1 MDKTYNQ
8 IVSLIWSIA
17 DDILRDVFLRGQY
30 RDVILPMVVL
40 RRLDALLEPTKEAVE
55 EELQEQRDAGLDIID
70 EDALKDITGLSYFNT
85 SKWTLSRLKSHA
97 TDDNKILLDN
107 FNEYLAGFSDNVKDV
122 LKNFE
127 YYAKAE
133 KLANNDRLLSMIE
146 RITDPRI
153 NLTDKPASDP
163 DGLPLPPLTNHG
175 MGTVFEELLRRFNE
189 ENNEEAGE
197 HFTPRDAISLLAHL
211 VFEPVGDNLPKVIS
225 IYDPAEGSGGMLSES
240 REFLLK
246 RGINSSAIQ
255 LFGTEINPETYA
267 ICKSDLIIK
276 GVDPG
281 GMHLGNTITENHFAG
296 QSFGY
301 MITNP
306 PYGKS
311 WKEDQKKL
319 YHDKALIDHRYEL
332 QLPNFA
338 GEVETVDATPASSD
352 GQLLFMLEMIDKMKP
367 LEYQPQGSRIASI
380 HNGSSLFTGDAGSG
394 ASSIRRHVIENDLV
408 EAIIQLPNNIF
419 YNTGITT
426 FVWLLT
432 NNKAANRRGKV
443 QLIDASQAFEK
454 LRKNQ
459 GQRNCTIT
467 PKDIKDITGTY
478 ISFIE
483 READEDVRVTSKIFD
498 NDDFR
503 YHSVTVERPL
513 RLRCQFNDEA
523 IGNLLFDG
531 SQFDVSTW
539 LYGKY
544 GEQVFNGLEAHRTAI
559 KEALQDQ
566 DIKLTDK
573 KLDALISKKKWLERQ
588 QLQQAATMLHKAI
601 GDEVYMDYN
610 VFFEKIKETAKGLK
624 KSGQLD
630 MGATQ
635 LQTIAR
641 AMSTPDPAAAPV
653 IDKEIKANAKDLTKF
668 MMTYDINDDELA
680 SYGYYL
686 TERGTYITY
695 ESDTALRD
703 TEKIPVK
710 ENILAFFKREV
721 VPYVTDAWINL
732 PATKIGCEISFNKYF
747 YRPVPL
753 RSLEENTADI
763 LALEKE
769 SAGAI
774 QSLLNILEQ

>member
-107 FNEYLAGFSDNVKDV
+107 FNEYLGGFSDNVKDV

-127 YYAKAE
+127 YYAKTE

-467 PKDIKDITGTY
+467 PKDIKDITDTY

-483 READEDVRVTSKIFD
+483 READQDVRVTSKIFD

-523 IGNLLFDG
+523 IDNLLFDG

-544 GEQVFNGLEAHRTAI
+544 GEQVFDGLEAHRTAI

-573 KLDALISKKKWLERQ
+573 KLDALIAKKKWLERQ
-588 QLQQAATMLHKAI
+588 QLREAAVLLHQAI
-601 GDEVYMDYN
+601 GNEVYMDYN
-610 VFFEKIKETAKGLK
+610 IFFEQMKETARELK
-624 KSGQLD
+624 KAGQLD
-630 MGATQ
+630 LSATQ
-635 LQTIAR
+635 LQTITR
-641 AMSTPDPAAAPV
+641 AMSTPDTAAAPV

-668 MMTYDINDDELA
+668 MMTYDINEDQLA
-680 SYGYYL
+680 NYGYYL

-695 ESDTALRD
+695 ESDSALRD

-710 ENILAFFKREV
+710 EDILAFFKREV
-721 VPYVTDAWINL
+721 VPYVADAWINL

-774 QSLLNILEQ
+774 QSLLNLLDK